1 MTWADIAVM
10 STIQSL
16 TNKYFGITIPMDNY
30 PRLRAFMEHMENLPD
45 IAAYLEGRPDSNI

>member
-16 TNKYFGITIPMDNY
+16 TNKYFNITIPMDNY
-30 PRLRAFMEHMENLPD
+30 PRLGAFMEHMENLPD
-45 IAAYLEGRPDSNI
+45 IAAYLKGRPDSNI